1 MILHYFSFYA
11 LYCKTSDRKMFRE
24 LKFILWESVNVFK
37 KKIVASLG
45 AAALLMAP
53 LSGYAKTTKVD
64 SNVPVQFLAIN
75 DLHGNIGESYK
86 ATDGTPIGGAAS
98 LAYNFE
104 QEKSAFAKKYKLKST
119 TTNSLTVQ
127 AGDLVGGSPSYS
139 SLLQDEP
146 TMNVANAMKFQV
158 GALGNH
164 EFDEGIEEFQR
175 ILKGQ
180 APTTETQ
187 NYDLVKDYKQTKSN
201 MEVLSANIVDKK
213 TKKLLTGFK
222 PYTVKKVNGVK
233 VGFIGIVTPDI
244 KTVVL
249 SKFVQNIE
257 VTDPAKAIAKYDK
270 ILRKEG
276 IKAIVVIA
284 HSGAYN
290 TDADTSIETQG
301 QDKIA
306 GPSIDMLKELEK
318 IDPNHSVD
326 VVFGGH
332 DHNFANGVYKKTRII
347 EAKSFGKA
355 YSVVEGTLSKKTKDF
370 IKTPAAVVKYNYAKT
385 EDEINSNK
393 VSKSVNSIVN
403 NAKELVKATTDRP
416 IATAS
421 FESISKDR
429 KAFPLGGSPVGNLV
443 TDAQLNRAN
452 TLGYKADFA
461 MTNSG
466 GIRADLTTVKDG
478 DKNVITWGK
487 AQAVQ
492 PFGNYLKVVKMT
504 GANIKEAINQQ
515 FTGGYGLEVSG
526 LHYTYNAKGVV
537 DVFVGNTDEKIDPAK
552 SYNVVINDFIATGGD
567 KFTAFTTG
575 TNEQIIEIDTDA
587 FINYLSDLKH
597 IEASTDIRNLK
608 VD

>member
-1 MILHYFSFYA
+1 M
-11 LYCKTSDRKMFRE
+11 
-24 LKFILWESVNVFK
+24 FK
-37 KKIVASLG
+37 KKLVATLG
-45 AAALLMAP
+45 AAALLMVP
-53 LSGYAKTTKVD
+53 VSGYAKTNTSKVETT
-64 SNVPVQFLAIN
+64 VPVQLLAIN

-104 QEKSAFAKKYKLKST
+104 QEKAAFAKKNKLKST
-119 TTNSLTVQ
+119 TTNTLSIQ

-180 APTTETQ
+180 APTTATQ
-187 NYDLVKDYKQTKSN
+187 NYDLVKDYKQTKSD

-213 TKKLLTGFK
+213 TKKQVAGFK

-233 VGFIGIVTPDI
+233 VGFIGVVTPDI
-244 KTVVL
+244 KQVVL
-249 SKFVQNIE
+249 SKYVENIE

-270 ILRKEG
+270 ALRKEG
-276 IKAIVVIA
+276 VNAIVVIA

-290 TDADTSIETQG
+290 TNADTSIETQG
-301 QDKIA
+301 QEKVA
-306 GPSIDMLKELEK
+306 GQSVDMLKELEK

-332 DHNFANGVYKKTRII
+332 DHNFANGVYKNTRII

-370 IKTPAAVVKYNYAKT
+370 TKTPSAKVKYNYMKT
-385 EDEINSNK
+385 DEEINSNK
-393 VSKSVNSIVN
+393 VSKSVNNIVN
-403 NAKELVKATTDRP
+403 TAKDLVKETTDKP
-416 IATAS
+416 IATAA

-429 KAFPLGGSPVGNLV
+429 AAYPLGGSPVGNLV
-443 TDAQLNRAN
+443 TDAQLYDAN
-452 TLGYKADFA
+452 TNGYKADFA

-492 PFGNYLKVVKMT
+492 PFGNYLKVVTMT

-537 DVFVGNTDEKIDPAK
+537 DVFVGNTEEKIDPTK
-552 SYNVVINDFIATGGD
+552 SYNVVINDFIAGGGD
-567 KFTAFTTG
+567 NFPAFKTA

-587 FINYLSDLKH
+587 FINYLSSVKH
-597 IEASTDIRNLK
+597 VEASKDVRNVK

>member
-1 MILHYFSFYA
+1 M
-11 LYCKTSDRKMFRE
+11 SDRKMFRE

-146 TMNVANAMKFQV
+146 TMNVANTMKFQV

-249 SKFVQNIE
+249 SKYVQNIE
-257 VTDPAKAIAKYDK
+257 VTDPAKAIATYDK

-370 IKTPAAVVKYNYAKT
+370 IKTPSAVVKYNYVKT

-403 NAKELVKATTDRP
+403 SAKELVKATTDRP

-429 KAFPLGGSPVGNLV
+429 KAFPLGGSSVGNLV

-492 PFGNYLKVVKMT
+492 PFGNYLKVVTMT
-504 GANIKEAINQQ
+504 GANIKKAINQQ

-537 DVFVGNTDEKIDPAK
+537 DVFVGNTDEKIDPSK

-597 IEASTDIRNLK
+597 IEASTDIRNVK

>member
-1 MILHYFSFYA
+1 M
-11 LYCKTSDRKMFRE
+11 
-24 LKFILWESVNVFK
+24 FK

>member
-1 MILHYFSFYA
+1 M
-11 LYCKTSDRKMFRE
+11 SDRKMFRE

-478 DKNVITWGK
+478 NKNVITWGK